1 MADSRPGGIEKIAHL
16 FIAGSGAASL
26 RARENSPMRWASP
39 AAAPGN
45 GNGHGAAAGNGKGNG
60 QGGGTVRGLEPA
72 NPTAA
77 DNPSNNPQK
86 AREGAFECAPAESG
100 PAVAPGEPGVTAE
113 SPEATEAPA
122 GASVQKSQ
130 TQVVLQSLLSR
141 AKVSAVLSGH
151 MGPLAGPAAELF
163 AKTLAREGTSVAML
177 YGPADFACLH
187 RFTASNAADGNDA
200 ISMVGENGDRHVE
213 ADPST
218 DKTPCDMLLLP
229 DWVFQSDLWPM
240 SRGVHSIC
248 LAYGAGSEGLMS
260 AYGALKGLIARL
272 GKPEEIFLL
281 PFGCSEQE
289 ETWTHERLADMCRRF
304 LELGPRLAHE
314 KPDMRVHASR
324 LMPIDGGSEG
334 VRQLFAAIGQ
344 PMLTLVSRRREPE
357 PVSELDRGD
366 KTEGPVMAD
375 RELQNMDVSADI
387 TPLVPVAEV
396 PSDGEAVLRALIE
409 SRQADGGGFFDLW
422 SRNGVAG
429 TILGNEG
436 LIGAAGQIR
445 DLLGFALWMC
455 RQAKINQLDE
465 LTSIT
470 ITVRQPEEW
479 LIEASRAMPVPVRWV
494 SWRAFQLGGQ
504 LGLGFEPV
512 EPS

>member
-1 MADSRPGGIEKIAHL
+1 MADSRPGGVEKIAHL
-16 FIAGSGAASL
+16 FIAGSGAVSL

-39 AAAPGN
+39 ATAPDN
-45 GNGHGAAAGNGKGNG
+45 GNGHGAVSGNGP
-60 QGGGTVRGLEPA
+60 GGGIVRGLEPG
-72 NPTAA
+72 NPVVA
-77 DNPSNNPQK
+77 DNPSDSAKSAPNGVP
-86 AREGAFECAPAESG
+86 EGALAEQSPAAE
-100 PAVAPGEPGVTAE
+100 PGEPGATVE
-113 SPEATEAPA
+113 SPKMTAPPTDA
-122 GASVQKSQ
+122 GAEQSQ
-130 TQVVLQSLLSR
+130 ALVVLQSLLSR

-151 MGPLAGPAAELF
+151 MGPLAGPSAELF

-187 RFTASNAADGNDA
+187 RFTANDVNDENNATSTNG
-200 ISMVGENGDRHVE
+200 GNGDRRDA
-213 ADPST
+213 ADLTT
-218 DKTPCDMLLLP
+218 DKTPCNLLLLP

-281 PFGCSEQE
+281 PFGCNEQE
-289 ETWTHERLADMCRRF
+289 ETWTHERLTDMCRRF
-304 LELGPRLAHE
+304 LEIEPRLAHE
-314 KPDMRVHASR
+314 KPDMRVHAGK

-344 PMLTLVSRRREPE
+344 PLLTLVPRRREPE
-357 PVSELDRGD
+357 PDRGG
-366 KTEGPVMAD
+366 KAEGPVMAKS
-375 RELQNMDVSADI
+375 ELQDMDVAADI
-387 TPLVPVAEV
+387 TPLVPVAAV

-409 SRQADGGGFFDLW
+409 SQQADGGGFFDLW

-429 TILGNEG
+429 TVLGREG
-436 LIGAAGQIR
+436 LIGAACEIR

-455 RQAKINQLDE
+455 RQARINELDE

-470 ITVRQPEEW
+470 IAVRQPEEW

-494 SWRAFQLGGQ
+494 SWRTFGLGGH
-504 LGLGFEPV
+504 LGLSFEPV
-512 EPS
+512 DPA